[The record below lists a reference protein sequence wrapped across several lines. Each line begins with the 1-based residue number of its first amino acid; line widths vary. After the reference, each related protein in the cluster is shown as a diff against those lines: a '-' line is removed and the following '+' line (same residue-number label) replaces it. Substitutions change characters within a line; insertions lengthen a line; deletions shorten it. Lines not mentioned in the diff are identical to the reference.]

1 MKKILSLMCAFAI
14 VLGAYATPQLA
25 TKRLAVEKQKFEQ
38 KSIPAQKQVKP
49 DFAALK
55 KNALRAPKAKKAE
68 TNVTAT
74 VFQSNYSSG
83 NGFVMN
89 SLIDEA
95 NKVEYDFAIYPA
107 TGETAIQSGKT
118 YTIANMEA
126 YYCYWFDD
134 NWNGADFSAVSF
146 TWTKAAD
153 GAESVVVDATDTNG
167 DVFHITY
174 SKAAPAPVDE
184 IIDIAFTTSCSKKYY
199 SDTKDWYLV
208 AQNSDYAVSL
218 DLLSENADN
227 IPTGSFESV
236 NFDLEWTG
244 VYDFEVSSNL
254 IKATSAAAEIS
265 VSNDT
270 TFILAV
276 LKCNDGKTYRAKF
289 FYTDPKFKDPVEV
302 AIATATG
309 TDYGTDMYYALKNAA
324 GDSIFYFDIYK
335 AESESDI
342 TLDLLYTKD
351 DMMTSYSFMKL
362 GGTNVSY
369 YSAEFKKTKTDGLVR
384 IEATV
389 SDKEGNVYHLVYQE
403 KGVVPTGEEVTL
415 KFDSAMAVPQYYDD
429 GAWELYTQQGD
440 TMVAFVYVNNTPTS
454 AAGNYTAED
463 LQASY
468 SGIMFGNEY
477 IAFASGSF
485 SVTETD
491 ARIDLTADML
501 GKNGVLYHITMF
513 FIKPQAQAQE
523 TITATN
529 MTINTD
535 YYAWYGFGT
544 FKASDE
550 NNAIELTINIKGLGA
565 AMAGEYVAGVD
576 FNGTITPVES
586 EEAEIYSGT
595 VTIAVA
601 ENGDVKLT
609 GKVLAVNLT
618 EYTLNL
624 TFIKPEPQTFNV
636 TIATATGEYQASY
649 GRVRY
654 TLNSDDANYRFFFS
668 IYLPDGAEDV
678 ELGTT
683 YTFAADMRSNT
694 NTSYGMLTDGSYTYI
709 DYADASFTKSIVDK
723 KEHIEVT
730 ILDVDGNTWN
740 LSYTGAEEVQTAIDN
755 TNAAVKATKRIVNGQ
770 VVIEKNGVFYDI
782 LGTEIK

>member
-1 MKKILSLMCAFAI
+1 MKRLTSILCALM
-14 VLGAYATPQLA
+14 VLISATATPQLG
-25 TKRLAVEKQKFEQ
+25 KKLAVEKQKNEQ
-38 KSIPAQKQVKP
+38 NLVSLSKTTQAAKP

-68 TNVTAT
+68 TNVTIVDVQSSYKNGVLSMGLIASDR
-74 VFQSNYSSG
+74 VFALEINLPAGVEDLVSG
-83 NGFVMN
+83 QTYTLADMIVEGCAGYDNSFSWFVMFTQV
-89 SLIDEA
+89 SL
-95 NKVEYDFAIYPA
+95 
-107 TGETAIQSGKT
+107 TKT
-118 YTIANMEA
+118 
-126 YYCYWFDD
+126 
-134 NWNGADFSAVSF
+134 V
-146 TWTKAAD
+146 AAD
-153 GAESVVVDATDTNG
+153 GAISIVADITD
-167 DVFHITY
+167 DVEDIWHLSY
-174 SKAAPAPVDE
+174 SKAAPAPVEE
-184 IIDIAFTTSCSKKYY
+184 IIDLNFTTSCSKKYY
-199 SDTKDWYLV
+199 ADTKDWYLV
-208 AQNSDYAVSL
+208 AQNSDYAVVL

-227 IPTGSFESV
+227 IPTGSFESG
-236 NFDLEWTG
+236 NFDLDYTG
-244 VYDFEVSSNL
+244 IYDFEVGNSL

-276 LKCNDGKTYRAKF
+276 LKCKDGKTYRAKF

-302 AIATATG
+302 AIATFTSE
-309 TDYGTDMYYALKNAA
+309 DYTTDMYYTLKNAA

-335 AESESDI
+335 AASEPDV
-342 TLDLLYTKD
+342 TLDSLYTKD
-351 DMMTSYSFMKL
+351 DMDGSYSWMKL
-362 GGTNVSY
+362 AGTSVTY
-369 YSAEFKKTKTDGLVR
+369 FSAEFKKTKTDGLVR

-429 GAWELYTQQGD
+429 GAWELYTNQGD
-440 TMVAFVYVNNTPTS
+440 TMVAFVYVNNNPAS
-454 AAGNYTAED
+454 PAGNYTAED

-468 SGIMFGNEY
+468 SGIIFGEEY

-535 YYAWYGFGT
+535 YYAWYGIGN

-576 FNGTITPVES
+576 FNGEITPAGG
-586 EEAEIYSGT
+586 EAIEIYSGK
-595 VTIAVA
+595 VTITVA
-601 ENGDVKLT
+601 ENGDVNLA

-624 TFIKPEPQTFNV
+624 TFIKPEPQTHDV
-636 TIATATGEYQASY
+636 TIETVETTYQASY
-649 GRVRY
+649 GRIQY
-654 TLNSDDANYRFFFS
+654 KLTSTDQQYRFFFS
-668 IYLPDGAEDV
+668 IYLPEGAEDV
-678 ELGTT
+678 ELGKT
-683 YTFAADMRSNT
+683 YSFATDMKGNT
-694 NTSYGMLTDGSYTYI
+694 NTSYGMLLDGSFTYI
-709 DYADASFTKSIVDK
+709 DYADASFTKSVANDLVSIVAT
-723 KEHIEVT
+723 V
-730 ILDVDGNTWN
+730 LDLDGNTWN
-740 LSYTGAEEVQTAIDN
+740 LKYDEPGETTTVDNITTAS
-755 TNAAVKATKRIVNGQ
+755 KAIKTIENGQ
-770 VVIEKNGVFYDI
+770 VVIINNGAKFNI
-782 LGTEIK
+782 LGTLIR